1 MEKGIFK
8 RFNIFIVL
16 CIMLVV
22 IFAGFNI
29 QGLKTFAEN
38 TISTDANFSG
48 IAGSPNGEALYDATN
63 TYEYKGDNTGS
74 ERSYEYY
81 DTSMNGKNN
90 NVVSTDSPMIT
101 VLTHGLG
108 GSASHWSNEYNE
120 FAEDPG
126 SLFAMISNQLAY
138 QGGANIYWAVMQGST
153 AFKLYDLNNS
163 NNTTIVN
170 AGTELGYVEYTEEE
184 TTNSI
189 TDISKHIIII
199 FESSCKNDY
208 NYRVYEEFNYMLSK
222 IVYDVKQLNGGELP
236 RINLIGH
243 SRGGI
248 TNLMYA
254 LDHPDMV
261 ASMFSLGTPYFGSD
275 TASTNLGAMAS
286 ADENGVVP
294 IGLDDIINR
303 NIYLEYYNRWH
314 DDYDRLYSHI
324 DAYALSGYSDTD
336 FIFDALIGNLSF
348 LGSNINITDE
358 ALQTIKW
365 AIKSNPL
372 LINSLN
378 GAAEIADFVASLF
391 RDESYSESELES
403 YIQIIAD
410 IQYIISDENQSFWE
424 NVWDTIVHNIPFA
437 GCPYF
442 MNDLLVD
449 LSSQIG
455 IDEHS
460 DTYRSYGFNV
470 YTKCYQNDDFNETD
484 KKLSTSNMPAVV
496 HNLEA
501 RDQDMIS
508 YILTRIP
515 LGVSEN
521 RYIYR
526 KTSATTVKICGYRG
540 STLSGEVEL
549 PAQVDGYIVD
559 SIGSDLFKG
568 MGGNIT
574 SIRIPASVKTIEANA
589 FIGMNS
595 LSSVNC
601 VGESTL
607 NTIGSMAF
615 ARCVALQNFTI
626 PSTVTSIGSNAF
638 AGCEGLV
645 GFTVD
650 PANEYFSSVDGVL
663 FNKEQKKVLC
673 YPAGK
678 TEVTYTLPL
687 TVTEVAPF
695 AFWGNQHLMKLDL
708 KNVTMLRKYAL
719 GNCSELFSITTTK
732 LSNMEIGALDG
743 IEWLKRQTADIVTL
757 GNVLVLYQ
765 GEASE
770 LSIER
775 VRSIAPMAF
784 SGNETLESVTLN
796 YWLSTIG
803 EGAFLG
809 CKNLSS
815 VYLCNSYYIGLGDS
829 AFDGNAENRVFY
841 VPYFLK
847 DVYPTKLN
855 WERYEDD
862 IDVWETEIVYQTNG
876 GNACENGSVFY
887 YDFLDLPTPEK
898 RGYTFEGWYS
908 DSSCTGEA
916 YNEQTRWTSLEES
929 VTFYAKWSLNSYAI
943 IYVTDYS
950 SSGDV
955 LEQYSDCYTIEES
968 VVYDLPEKTGYVF
981 DGWFKDHTLTQSAG
995 EGFEKG
1001 NSGDQVLY
1009 AKWNALSYTVSY
1021 DLAGGEFP
1029 AGTDEQTATV
1039 VFGSYDYQL
1048 AVPVKTG
1055 FTFNG
1060 WRLPENGRLYTDS
1073 TGQGNQKWDIADDVT
1088 LVADWAANIYYIQ
1101 VKFDGDTIYGWLSNN
1116 GVCDTEESM
1125 DYEEFIYSPSE
1136 LVGIVNPEKK
1146 SLKEG
1151 YKLVGFFI
1159 WIQEEWVSFESW
1171 DQVAL
1176 NYVSD
1181 SLVLLMAEF
1190 EEEENFYIHYL
1201 TEELDS
1207 INADYGK
1214 EIVLGTP
1221 AELTGYTFSHWVVA
1235 SILECDNNSRFEG
1248 TVFAPGEIFSYCLM
1262 PDLSSGTEEDG
1273 VEIWLKAVYMPIEYQ
1288 VTLNPVFGN
1297 VWPRVKIIQYGSEFE
1312 LPVPTEVPGREFLGW
1327 ILDDEMARIAPPLL
1341 TDQYGQG
1348 VSTWQIAENVTLNAA
1363 WRAIAYEI
1371 TCDLNISPEDVVIS
1385 VWYTVDDRV
1394 VLKTPTKAGYRFAY
1408 WTDAETGE
1416 QLIDSTIPIG
1426 SIGDRRYVAQ
1436 WNSLYTISFD
1446 SNGGEE
1452 CAPINAIKDEFIVL
1466 PASIRGGYK
1475 GSWGDYEF
1483 GATYQVQDNE
1493 TIIATWTEKNLSE
1506 CFVDGVYEV
1515 WTAGQFEG
1523 IRGVATNAS
1532 NTYKLMADIDLG
1544 TISASTWAPI
1554 SRFDGCLD
1562 GNAHTISGL
1571 IVRADDVGGHFGLF
1585 GINYGTIKNLTVDG
1599 LVAVGGSGVSGIYV
1613 GMICGENKGVISY
1626 CANKS
1631 NKPEAEVTY
1640 DASRNLYVV
1649 SNYAVYCG
1657 LDDSKVGG
1665 IVGRNSGTIE
1675 YCTNNVSVYGRGD
1688 VGGIVGANYDNGVV
1702 SYCINDG
1709 QVAYLWATNNRSIGG
1724 IVGYLCSGEVRNC
1737 INYDMV
1743 KIYNNASDSRT
1754 LAPKMGQIVG
1764 HSDVDGITQGN
1775 TCYGNVDIG
1784 NLQTITWK
1792 GGILN
1797 LVEYSHD
1804 QAQYAGNREIGLNE
1818 TE

>member
-1 MEKGIFK
+1 MKKEILK

-16 CIMLVV
+16 CIMAVAV
-22 IFAGFNI
+22 IIARFNI

-38 TISTDANFSG
+38 TTSTNAIFGG

-63 TYEYKGDNTGS
+63 TYKYKGDNTGS

-81 DTSMNGKNN
+81 DTSTNGKNN

-108 GSASHWSNEYNE
+108 GSASHWSNDGGDDFAPDEGETALFFQLKNE
-120 FAEDPG
+120 LTKRGKD
-126 SLFAMISNQLAY
+126 
-138 QGGANIYWAVMQGST
+138 ANIYWAVAQNSS
-153 AFKLYDLNNS
+153 FNLYDL
-163 NNTTIVN
+163 
-170 AGTELGYVEYTEEE
+170 LLE
-184 TTNSI
+184 TNIGEDGKYQKGESITKI

-199 FESSCKNDY
+199 FESSCNDDY
-208 NYRVYEEFNYMLSK
+208 NYRVYEEFNYVLSK

-275 TASTNLGAMAS
+275 TASTDLGACLAT
-286 ADENGVVP
+286 GV
-294 IGLDDIINR
+294 GRLDIIDR
-303 NIYLEYYNRWH
+303 DIYLDYYNRWH
-314 DDYDRLYSHI
+314 DNYDRLYSNI
-324 DAYALSGYSDTD
+324 DAHALGGYSDSD
-336 FIFDALIGNLSF
+336 FVFDAVIE
-348 LGSNINITDE
+348 SNDPEIENIATDDMLK
-358 ALQTIKW
+358 AIKW
-365 AIKSNPL
+365 AIKSNPV

-484 KKLSTSNMPAVV
+484 KKLSNSNMPAVV

-526 KTSATTVKICGYRG
+526 KTSATTVKISGYRG
-540 STLSGEVEL
+540 SVLSGEVEL

-574 SIRIPASVKTIEANA
+574 SIRIPASVQDIDREA
-589 FIGMNS
+589 FVGMTS
-595 LSSVNC
+595 LCSVEIAQ
-601 VGESTL
+601 GSQL
-607 NTIGSMAF
+607 KTIGSRAF
-615 ARCVALQNFTI
+615 SGCTELEAFSI
-626 PSTVTSIGSNAF
+626 PGTVSSIDGNAF
-638 AGCEGLV
+638 AGCVKLSE
-645 GFTVD
+645 FTVEST
-650 PANEYFSSVDGVL
+650 NQYFCADEGVL
-663 FNKEQKKVLC
+663 FNLNKTELIC

-678 TEVTYTLPL
+678 TDAYYMAPS
-687 TVTEVAPF
+687 TVKEVAPF
-695 AFWGNQHLMKLDL
+695 AFCGNKNLIKLDL
-708 KNVTMLRKYAL
+708 VNTSFLRRYAL
-719 GNCSELFSITTTK
+719 SDCSNLYVVIAPKMSY
-732 LSNMEIGALDG
+732 MEMGALDG
-743 IEWLKRQTADIVTL
+743 TEWLNRQTSDVVKL
-757 GNVLVLYQ
+757 GDVLVLYQ
-765 GEASE
+765 GEANKIC
-770 LSIER
+770 IEQ

-784 SGNETLESVTLN
+784 AGNKTLESITLN
-796 YWLSTIG
+796 YGLSNIG

-809 CKNLSS
+809 CENLSS
-815 VYLCNSYYIGLGDS
+815 VYLCNTYITSCGEA

-841 VPYFLK
+841 VPCFLK

-855 WERYEDD
+855 WERYEEDF
-862 IDVWETEIVYQTNG
+862 DVWETEIVYQTNG
-876 GNACENGSVFY
+876 GNTCENGRVFY

-929 VTFYAKWSLNSYAI
+929 VTFYAKWNLNSYAI

-950 SSGDV
+950 SSGDI

-981 DGWFKDHTLTQSAG
+981 GGWFKDYALTQSAG

-1001 NSGDQVLY
+1001 NSEDQVLY

-1029 AGTDEQTATV
+1029 AGTDEQTAIV
-1039 VFGSYDYQL
+1039 VFDSSDYQL
-1048 AVPVKTG
+1048 PVPIKTG
-1055 FTFNG
+1055 FAFNG
-1060 WRLPENGRLYTDS
+1060 WRLPETGELYTNCD
-1073 TGQGNQKWDIADDVT
+1073 GRGNQKWDVVSNVT
-1088 LVADWAANIYYIQ
+1088 LVADWVSNIYYIQ
-1101 VKFDGDTIYGWLSNN
+1101 VKFDDDSTYGWLSNN

-1125 DYEEFIYSPSE
+1125 DYEEFIYSPSD
-1136 LVGIVNPEKK
+1136 LVEIVNPEKK

-1159 WIQEEWVSFESW
+1159 CIQEEWVAFESW
-1171 DQVAL
+1171 HQIAL
-1176 NYVSD
+1176 NYASA
-1181 SLVLLMAEF
+1181 STVLLMAEF
-1190 EEEENFYIHYL
+1190 EEEKDFCIRYFN
-1201 TEELDS
+1201 EELDS

-1221 AELTGYTFSHWVVA
+1221 TELTGYTFSHWIVA
-1235 SILECDNNSRFEG
+1235 SVSDCDSNSRFEE
-1248 TVFAPGEIFSYCLM
+1248 TVLAQGEIFSYCLM
-1262 PDLSSGTEEDG
+1262 PDLSCGMEEDG
-1273 VEIWLKAVYMPIEYQ
+1273 VEIWLQAVYEPNQYQ
-1288 VTLNPVFGN
+1288 VVLRNEFGY
-1297 VWPRVKIIQYGSEFE
+1297 PRAQKVMVEYGSDFL
-1312 LPVPTEVPGREFLGW
+1312 LPVPNEVRGREFLGW
-1327 ILDDEMARIAPPLL
+1327 FLDDQLARIAPPLL
-1341 TDQYGQG
+1341 TDQYGQS
-1348 VSTWQIAENVTLNAA
+1348 VSIWQIAEDVILDAA
-1363 WRAIAYEI
+1363 WRTIFYEI
-1371 TCDLNISPEDVVIS
+1371 RVILNADSCEAEGEFVTWYSVEDKI
-1385 VWYTVDDRV
+1385 
-1394 VLKTPTKAGYRFAY
+1394 VLKNPEKGGWKFVQ
-1408 WTDAETGE
+1408 WIDCETGE
-1416 QLIDSTIPIG
+1416 VLEEGVIPLG
-1426 SIGDRRYVAQ
+1426 SIGNKKYLAQ
-1436 WNSLYTISFD
+1436 WEKLYTISFD
-1446 SNGGEE
+1446 SNGGEICE
-1452 CAPINAIKDEFIVL
+1452 PIIAAAGETIIL
-1466 PASIRGGYK
+1466 PTPTRPGYK

-1483 GATYQVQDNE
+1483 GAQYIVGEENKEFKAVWD
-1493 TIIATWTEKNLSE
+1493 EKPLSE
-1506 CFVDGVYEV
+1506 CYVNRVYQV
-1515 WTAGQFEG
+1515 YTVGQFKE
-1523 IRGVATNAS
+1523 IREVAMNAS
-1532 NTYKLMADIDLG
+1532 NTYELMTDIDLG
-1544 TISASTWAPI
+1544 NISASTWTPI
-1554 SRFDGCLD
+1554 SCFNGCLD
-1562 GNAHTISGL
+1562 GNGHTISGL

-1665 IVGRNSGTIE
+1665 IAGRNYGIIE
-1675 YCTNNVSVYGRGD
+1675 HCTNNVSVYGRGD
-1688 VGGIVGANYDNGVV
+1688 VGGIVGANYDNGSI

-1709 QVAYLWATNNRSIGG
+1709 QVAYLWAINNRSIGG
-1724 IVGYLCSGEVRNC
+1724 IVGYLCSGEVNNC
-1737 INYDMV
+1737 SNYDLI
-1743 KIYNNASDSRT
+1743 KIYNNPSDSRT
-1754 LAPKMGQIVG
+1754 LEPKMGQIVG
-1764 HSDVDGITQGN
+1764 HSDVDGSTYN
-1775 TCYGNVDIG
+1775 NSCYGNVDIG
-1784 NLQTITWK
+1784 NLQMVTWK
-1792 GGILN
+1792 GGVLN

-1804 QAQYAGNREIGLNE
+1804 QTQYAGNREIGLNE